1 MFEPILE
8 PPKVSPRVI
17 WPHEAWDFTPWLAE
31 NLSAIAV
38 PLNMELEIEA
48 REKNVEGFRADLVCR
63 NPNDNS
69 RIVIENQLHKSDHSH
84 LGQILTYAANLQA
97 VTLVWVSTE
106 LRRAHRVT
114 LDWHNEITDAQVRF
128 FGLEFHTRGDDS
140 FGYTVQFDV
149 IAKPMDWESPTGTV
163 PYQIRR

>member
-1 MFEPILE
+1 MFQSILV

-17 WPHEAWDFTPWLAE
+17 WPHEARDFTPWLAV

-38 PLNMELEIEA
+38 PLNMELEFEA

-63 NPNDNS
+63 NPRDNS
-69 RIVIENQLHKSDHSH
+69 RIVIENQLYKSDHSH
-84 LGQILTYAANLQA
+84 LGQVLTYAANLQA
-97 VTLVWVSTE
+97 GTLVWVSTE

-128 FGLEFHTRGDDS
+128 FGLEFQTRGDDS
-140 FGYTVQFDV
+140 SGYTVQFEV
-149 IAKPMDWESPTGTV
+149 IAKPMDWESPTGIA